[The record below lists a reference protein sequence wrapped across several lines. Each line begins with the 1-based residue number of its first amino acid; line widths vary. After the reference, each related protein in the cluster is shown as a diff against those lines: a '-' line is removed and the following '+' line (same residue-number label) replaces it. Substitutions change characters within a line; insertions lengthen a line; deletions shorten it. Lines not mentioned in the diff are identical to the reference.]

1 MQEKVVIYY
10 SVQNGGDG
18 SACPVFMETER
29 IALMD
34 QDLMLEGWGEPCVNS
49 LTIHGNNIIVD
60 SIKTEKKFLEE
71 LKEMLEEVEEDDNDE
86 NEWTIK
92 LRKCITELEA

>member
-18 SACPVFMETER
+18 SAYPVFMETER

-34 QDLMLEGWGEPCVNS
+34 QDLMLEG
-49 LTIHGNNIIVD
+49 
-60 SIKTEKKFLEE
+60 
-71 LKEMLEEVEEDDNDE
+71 
-86 NEWTIK
+86 
-92 LRKCITELEA
+92 